1 MIKKYEELE
10 GRKQLNKRMAVNR
23 DKKDYNITFMMSGLH
38 EDGRVAFQD
47 NQGYKHQL
55 LNIPQP
61 VTVTLKKV
69 GER

>member
-1 MIKKYEELE
+1 ME
-10 GRKQLNKRMAVNR
+10 VNR
-23 DKKDYNITFMMSGLH
+23 DNKAYTITFMMSGLH